1 MVELDRVGAHERLE
15 RELSVLLRRARSLSM
30 TLATEVHEGLDAAGY
45 GALVAVDHAG
55 EVRASDLAGRFGLDK
70 STVSRQLGTLEALH
84 LIERVLDPGDA
95 RARLVRL
102 TQEGRARLGQV
113 REARRRRLRES
124 LGDWSTDDVAA
135 LGSLLA
141 AFNDSIKS
149 RLP

>member
-15 RELSVLLRRARSLSM
+15 RELSVLLRRARSLSL

-45 GALVAVDHAG
+45 GALVAVDHAS

-70 STVSRQLGTLEALH
+70 STVSRQLATLEALH

-102 TQEGRARLGQV
+102 TQEGRARLGRA
-113 REARRRRLRES
+113 REARRLRLRES

-135 LGSLLA
+135 LGSLLG

-149 RLP
+149 RRS